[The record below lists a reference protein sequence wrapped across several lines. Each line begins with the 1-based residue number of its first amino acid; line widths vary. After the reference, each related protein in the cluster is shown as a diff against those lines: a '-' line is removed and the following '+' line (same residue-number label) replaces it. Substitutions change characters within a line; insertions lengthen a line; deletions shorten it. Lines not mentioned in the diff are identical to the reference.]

1 MTTSTSPSRL
11 SERDIVALSLF
22 LASVAAFFV
31 AWLTGQD
38 ALRLAVKPVPAWS
51 LALFVAARGTRLSR
65 AVLVGLLVGSVGD
78 VFLETG
84 NPSHFVPGLV
94 AFLLGH
100 VAYIVGFTREAK
112 APAPLRALP
121 FFALVAVVLTIAL
134 PKAGPLAAPIGVY
147 GLVIAAMMWRAAARV
162 GVEGGAGLPWLGLIG
177 AVLFAFSDS
186 MIAVNKFV
194 EPFTGARPLIL
205 VTYWMAQL
213 LVALSVL
220 EPATA
225 ARSVPAPRE

>member
-1 MTTSTSPSRL
+1 MTTTSTARL
-11 SERDIVALSLF
+11 SERDILALSLF

-31 AWLTGQD
+31 AWLTGED
-38 ALRLAVKPVPAWS
+38 ALRLAVKPVPVWS
-51 LALFVAARGTRLSR
+51 LALFVSARGTRLSR

-84 NPSHFVPGLV
+84 NPSHFVPGLL
-94 AFLLGH
+94 AFLVGH

-112 APAPLRALP
+112 TPSVARAVP
-121 FFALVAVVLTIAL
+121 FFGLVAVVLTVAL

-147 GLVIAAMMWRAAARV
+147 GVVIAVMMWRASARV
-162 GVEGGAGLPWLGLIG
+162 GVDGAAGLPWLGLVG

-194 EPFTGARPLIL
+194 VPFTGARPLIL
-205 VTYWMAQL
+205 VTYWLAQL

-220 EPATA
+220 ELATA
-225 ARSVPAPRE
+225 ARPAPAPRE

>member
-1 MTTSTSPSRL
+1 MTASSTARL
-11 SERDIVALSLF
+11 GERDVLALSLF

-84 NPSHFVPGLV
+84 NPSHFVHGLV

-100 VAYIVGFTREAK
+100 VAYIVGFTREARR
-112 APAPLRALP
+112 PALLRALP
-121 FFALVAVVLTIAL
+121 FFGLAGVVLAVAL
-134 PKAGPLAAPIGVY
+134 PHAGPLAMPIGVY
-147 GLVIAAMMWRAAARV
+147 GVVIAAMMWRAAARV
-162 GVEGGAGLPWLGLIG
+162 GVEGAAGLPWLGLVG

-194 EPFTGARPLIL
+194 APFIGARPLIL

-220 EPATA
+220 EP
-225 ARSVPAPRE
+225 RR